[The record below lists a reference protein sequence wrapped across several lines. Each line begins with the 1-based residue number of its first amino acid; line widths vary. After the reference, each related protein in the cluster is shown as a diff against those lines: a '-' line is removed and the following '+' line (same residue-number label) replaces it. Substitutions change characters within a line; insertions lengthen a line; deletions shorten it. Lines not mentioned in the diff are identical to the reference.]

1 MALLPLP
8 AVSTS
13 CQDFTLMPVDVR
25 TLFTPVYCILFQTSH
40 QLDWYGH
47 LFWLKFSRL
56 SLYSV
61 PPALQGAGCAPPWR
75 FFFFFFHRSYSVHSP
90 SLLLSPS
97 VSPSLLI
104 NSLMYGC
111 RAKAKAYGNPLSSSS
126 AELWELS
133 HSVIQLVPRCWPS
146 LWTYC
151 LCGHTDTDQCVFV
164 CTHTYVCTCR
174 IWNKKNAN

>member
-8 AVSTS
+8 AVFTS

-56 SLYSV
+56 SLSRTSSS
-61 PPALQGAGCAPPWR
+61 PRCWLCTAMTLLL
-75 FFFFFFHRSYSVHSP
+75 FFFHRSYSVHSP

-164 CTHTYVCTCR
+164 CTHTYVCTYY
-174 IWNKKNAN
+174 